1 MLIYNINNIK
11 FIFCKIYKN
20 RKGVIF
26 LIKVVIQDGESID
39 KALKRFKKKYEKSG
53 VLKEFRRRQFFVK
66 PSVEKKMD
74 QDRAIRKTRRIIDEE
89 NI

>member
-1 MLIYNINNIK
+1 
-11 FIFCKIYKN
+11 
-20 RKGVIF
+20 
-26 LIKVVIQDGESID
+26 LIKVVVQDGESID

-74 QDRAIRKTRRIIDEE
+74 KDRAVRKTRRIIDEE

>member
-1 MLIYNINNIK
+1 L
-11 FIFCKIYKN
+11 YKLKKE
-20 RKGVIF
+20 KGKPLLKVI
-26 LIKVVIQDGESID
+26 IQDGESID

-53 VLKEFRRRQFFVK
+53 LLKEFRRRMFYTK

-74 QDRAIRKTRRIIDEE
+74 KERAIRKNKRILAEE